1 VVGKSTEEIDMSEA
15 AKEREAQS
23 RRALA
28 AMKAKGLTYKSLS
41 AEIGVS
47 PFIIA
52 AALHGQMP
60 LPKDAAARAA
70 KLLDVSGTE
79 DFLIEIPL
87 RGSLDAPVPT
97 DPTIYRFYEI
107 VNVYGTTLKSLI
119 HEEFGDGIMS
129 AIDFD
134 LDLSRQP
141 DPNGDR
147 VKIVM
152 TGKFLKYKKS

>member
-1 VVGKSTEEIDMSEA
+1 MALPKEA
-15 AKEREAQS
+15 A
-23 RRALA
+23 
-28 AMKAKGLTYKSLS
+28 AK
-41 AEIGVS
+41 
-47 PFIIA
+47 
-52 AALHGQMP
+52 
-60 LPKDAAARAA
+60 AA
-70 KLLDVSGTE
+70 KALGLKEVE
-79 DFLIEIPL
+79 AFLIEIPY
-87 RGSLDAPVPT
+87 RGSLGMAVPT

-107 VNVYGTTLKSLI
+107 VQVYGTTLKELI

-134 LDLSRQP
+134 LDIARQP

>member
-1 VVGKSTEEIDMSEA
+1 MSELA
-15 AKEREAQS
+15 REREALS
-23 RRALA
+23 RACMA
-28 AMKAKGLTYKSLS
+28 AMRARGLTFAKLGD
-41 AEIGVS
+41 EIGVS
-47 PFIIA
+47 PFIA
-52 AALHGQMP
+52 AASLLGQMA
-60 LPKDAAARAA
+60 LPKEAAAKAA
-70 KLLDVSGTE
+70 KALGLKE
-79 DFLIEIPL
+79 AEAFLIEIPY
-87 RGSLDAPVPT
+87 RGSLGMAVPT

-107 VNVYGTTLKSLI
+107 VQVYGTTLKELI

-134 LDLSRQP
+134 LDIARQP

>member
-1 VVGKSTEEIDMSEA
+1 MSELA
-15 AKEREAQS
+15 SERDELS
-23 RRALA
+23 RACVK
-28 AMKAKGLTYKSLS
+28 AMRAKGLTFKKLA
-41 AEIGVS
+41 AEIGLS
-47 PFIIA
+47 PFITAASLLGQMALPKEA
-52 AALHGQMP
+52 AA
-60 LPKDAAARAA
+60 KAARALGLKGA
-70 KLLDVSGTE
+70 E
-79 DFLIEIPL
+79 EFLAEIPY
-87 RGSLDAPVPT
+87 RGSLGMAVPT

-107 VNVYGTTLKSLI
+107 VQVYGTTLKELI

-134 LDLSRQP
+134 LDLSRLP